1 MAEQLGIG
9 MIGCGEIAVQT
20 AAGIAAA
27 PSARHVMVMDVDA
40 RVAADLGGTYG
51 VPHTTD
57 PAALLANP
65 AVEAVYIAVPHYL
78 HAPLTLQAL
87 AAGKHVLVEKPIAT
101 TLEDAD
107 RMIAAA
113 RERGLTLSVAYL
125 AQVDP
130 ALRRVRSL
138 IAEGAIGR
146 VLGTRVVLRSDKP
159 ETYWTGGFTGRIT
172 TDWRSSKAKAG
183 GGVLIMNTVHD
194 LNTMRWLVGLEVVRV
209 YAEYDTFT
217 TAVEVEDFVAVTYRY
232 ANRAIGTLEAGS
244 AIRGRDPLR
253 EVNRVYGEL
262 GQVVLTT
269 PARLYL
275 TREWGEYAPGQWHE
289 LPAEAEDPTR
299 GRAAVADGFARAV
312 LDGTPPPVSAE
323 DGRAALEVIVAAYR
337 SGQEGRAVELPLVA
351 AGARRDR

>member
-1 MAEQLGIG
+1 MTQLRIG

-20 AAGIAAA
+20 ARGIAAA
-27 PSARHVMVMDVDA
+27 PSARHAMVMDVDA
-40 RVAADLGGTYG
+40 RVAADLGNTYG
-51 VPHTTD
+51 VPHTTAVAD
-57 PAALLANP
+57 LLASP
-65 AVEAVYIAVPHYL
+65 EVDAVYVAVPHYL
-78 HAPLTLQAL
+78 HAPIAL
-87 AAGKHVLVEKPIAT
+87 EAIAAGKHVLVEKPIAT

-113 RERGLTLSVAYL
+113 RARGLTLSVAYL
-125 AQVDP
+125 AQGNA
-130 ALRRVRSL
+130 ALRRVRDL
-138 IAEGAIGR
+138 VADGAIGR
-146 VLGTRVVLRSDKP
+146 VLGTRIVLRSDKP
-159 ETYWTGGFTGRIT
+159 ESYWTGGFTGRIQ

-253 EVNRVYGEL
+253 EVNRIYGEL
-262 GQVVLTT
+262 GQIVLTG

-275 TREWGEYAPGQWHE
+275 ARDAAGFAAAQWHE
-289 LPAEAEDPTR
+289 LPPEEEDPTR
-299 GRAAVADGFARAV
+299 GRAAAVEGFARAV
-312 LDGTPPPVSAE
+312 LDRQPPPVSAE

-337 SGQEGRAVELPLVA
+337 SGQEGRPIDLPLVA